1 MEALAAAR
9 AAEELRRQAEAA
21 AKRAAEE
28 ARRQAEEA
36 RKQAEAAR
44 RKAEE
49 ARKAAE
55 AAEAKAEKSK
65 AESDQQEA
73 TKARGASDAAER
85 DALKQEAASNLKEK
99 QSTLAD
105 AKLDDIRQ
113 RRADNNPSEAT
124 RAAQGE
130 VDAAQKMN
138 AIFEPPANQP
148 KSQPPATSPGTQD
161 LLEKAQTAARPVF
174 KAQANGGDGSKEQKA
189 VVDTAMTNWLQAAE
203 QDMRKAS
210 LKAIAEG
217 KDPNDAIDKVA
228 ADAHDALDKGGVF
241 DPKSIG
247 KYIDKARDGVRAD
260 SPEVRQLRGEQY
272 DAAQAGKARVADARS
287 HAQDTDAAATKA
299 EKYAAGF
306 GTGGGGG
313 GGGNDT
319 IITAQQN
326 AKAEAERLRAVA
338 NRAKSELQSAEKAF
352 GTTDPTDPQ
361 NPKTNTLGTVDADYN
376 ARVADAEVKELS
388 FKYDQAVAGG
398 DAKEIQKADAALRD
412 AQQGQRYMHALR
424 DDLDAK
430 LGASDAENAK
440 TDAESAWNTAS
451 LQRPARVTV
460 TEHDGDKTTTRN
472 IDPDGYDPAFWAK
485 PGSEEGKKVQNIEGK
500 YFYVDGDKKTEL
512 DPLTAALYAANE
524 KHDAAKARSD
534 QTATALNAV
543 KEDLFGG
550 ADGSRAKLD
559 EAGYLDRADKINQG
573 LTDADNAVANAK
585 PENLGRALEQQR
597 AAQADAKAL
606 KAMQELRAAE
616 RDQAAGKTVDAG
628 KLDDLRVAARE
639 AQRLADA
646 AKPKLS
652 ADDEKKMREAQLPAA
667 KEAYDKKAA
676 EVTTLTAPG
685 SKATEAEQQKALDE
699 LDALDLSKRDIET
712 QLGLIDAER
721 AWYAAR
727 YQYDRTTFAKPQLTM
742 FMDGDKSTTGDVYP
756 KNYDPTWNI
765 KRGEDGKV
773 SAEGLPRG
781 LSPDDIEVHADCNG
795 GYNVTIKKDSKVFGW
810 QQSDQGKMVDFS
822 VRAGTYKMNPATAA
836 RWKTSEFGDGDLA
849 KARGARADVEKRLA
863 QAAADAPPQPGAQPA
878 PGPDGKPAPTLNF
891 GDDLAPRKKTVDQNL
906 TDAIKARDKAQ
917 ADYDAGSGDRTALG
931 NDLDDAKARV
941 TIAQNEQLAVDAAI
955 AWQEA
960 NHARQRI
967 EADKRAGR
975 AQMCYATSP
984 QQTADD
990 ARDKADAARKDWLSS
1005 VNKFHTDTAA
1015 RDLAAAKSAHEKW
1028 KSANPGL
1035 AETGSD
1041 TWKKLQATQAQSD
1054 AAVRYQ
1060 AAGARDN
1067 AYAQQQEFTIQNLPF
1082 NQREDKRAL
1091 YRLFEQN
1098 PQVMAQA
1105 IMNDQF
1111 VQYGGGP
1118 IEMKSRTQLENEIGL
1133 ALGWNPSRSLDAAT
1147 QADSDRIRQNER
1159 LFGKLGDAQKDL
1171 LSKMVDKVVEVGGE
1185 HARVT
1190 VLPVVYAL
1198 DSDDGG
1204 IIKTAIFKVES
1215 KDKPGETQLI
1225 DEQAWTY
1232 KDLTDYRANNSLPV
1246 EGVKL
1251 VTPEDASYS
1260 LDANGNVKLF
1270 AGDARTETGWQTF
1283 RRETHLDLVVAG
1295 VGLVAGVAL
1304 TVGSFGTLAAPGV
1317 MLAAGAFTVLA
1328 AGYGVATSVEDL
1340 NKLSAHGQS
1349 INPANSEQARMDWLN
1364 LGLSTVSVPVVGA
1377 STRATM
1383 AALRAGRA
1391 AKAATA
1397 AEAAGD
1403 AVTAQARAA
1412 DFARY
1417 AQTAQA
1423 WGKPAAMA
1431 SKPLAAGSV
1440 YATGEGAYS
1449 LAKNWD
1455 HMTPAEREQQIMML
1469 GVNAAGFAS
1478 PIFAKGYV
1486 RVHNAIKPP
1495 AVSTAR
1501 PAVSNRPAGTVT
1513 DETAN
1518 TAPTDAALPARPAQ
1532 SASPK
1537 PVDAADTA
1545 GAVKPAEAP
1554 DALTPFR
1561 EPPRLSIA
1569 WPSTPRV
1576 LPADVAGPAAL
1587 PSIVTDA
1594 SFNPVM
1600 ASVRRAGDSA
1610 DTPGTARAPAGSR
1623 SPQDRRGN
1631 ETTNAADDAPLAN
1644 APFVRS
1650 AQRIEQK
1657 QNAGTKD
1664 QTSVKSTPA
1673 SPAKGDE
1680 GSFPAYKPAQDPEL
1694 GGPTSY
1700 PLPATERLG
1709 KTNWSDSLLT
1719 VFAAGGEAEGVRYY
1733 VYPRTVD
1740 DNGFVFAAHRDGLP
1754 AGTDSPSAA
1763 QRASDHARGESSG
1776 DFSNVLPAHYATLDE
1791 ALATVQPEGFV
1802 ALGDE
1807 IAIVHAASIAP
1818 DGSVPPSAVMAT
1830 VKVETTQGGPA
1841 KATQV
1846 TAHPDRPALRI
1857 AYPEGYA
1864 PGQPLIYTSANGRRV
1879 DLLNTQPGR
1888 SEMGINA
1895 FRRRVPDLDI
1905 FALGERP
1912 VRSGDGKPAS
1922 EAVPIPEGYFA
1933 VNGHGLE
1940 GIMTGADGNP
1950 LTAEGL
1956 ARAIVA
1962 HENYHGQPVLMLS
1975 CLSGDGA
1982 VPLAQRLATLLGHDV
1997 YAATESVVMNN
2008 RDQTAPGFVYTR
2020 RVSLSNEG
2028 SSYNGGAL
2036 KAGPLQ
2042 SLPIVGI
2049 RENGRT
2055 VYDDI
2060 ALQGAPVYARFRPGL
2075 SIEPAGA
2082 QPAAPRAASAMPEP
2096 PRAAR
2101 PIAPERPRTAG
2112 TGRGDTDTPSV
2123 KTGGQP
2129 RDPAA
2134 TGVDAHGAPLPP
2146 TTLGTGRSWPQVALR
2161 GDRLVAFHQRA
2172 GEPGS
2177 GLRPLQPSPDEA
2189 AVTARITEDPDAGSN
2204 VRFAVHPMAPG
2215 ETMYGGTGVRA
2226 KRNNTFGTF
2235 AEASAAAQQKGGAWV
2250 YRIHPDG
2257 SMAPLTKRG
2266 RATPEEIMGS
2276 VHVGADG
2283 RPMPIGI
2290 PNVHSAAWRDGATAP
2305 AAPSRAAGNH
2315 QAGESTG
2322 LAMVEPDMDA
2332 LLEGGSDY
2340 TKPRPAY
2347 AGPATMRELQASK
2360 APATPEDVE
2369 QTHYL
2374 AGAGSPDGHAARDI
2388 PLRSR
2393 FMQWARGQAP
2403 SFIGAPDY
2411 VGGRYVLASDGAAIN
2426 QGAPDATFALLD
2438 RSHVYSSF
2446 ETARAAA
2453 AAHANAEGSSL
2464 VGVVRLI
2471 GPKTEMAQ
2479 VAATGRFTQA
2489 QVDGI
2494 VGVRPDGAIHP
2505 VSISNRQAA
2514 HAPKPGEVFVDPHK
2528 TMEQNDQVM
2537 TPAQKRKIF
2546 LKSVGYMVG
2555 TGAAFYGAV
2564 RFGGAALGLH
2574 MTNPALGVAGAS
2586 LGGYVGARAVFLRYA
2601 YEAFFY
2607 RGSIAGLKQGGK
2619 IRLQK
2624 YLNPKDQDTF
2634 TLIANIADPAKR
2646 EASLFQLK
2654 SQLDSWHAAR
2664 RGIQGR
2670 HDYAKALRI
2679 LSRNPDSTAAL
2690 DTLYKGAIER
2700 SARPV
2705 IGKRGWLNRIPP
2717 ALRNDYAQALKAF
2730 TANPRDTQAAALL
2743 MTAPEVGRGT
2753 QHAGFVR
2760 GRLLRNVPGADR
2772 ARYRDA
2778 VQTMAN
2784 KTGDVNAALKTL
2796 EGIPLDTVARQ
2807 TTGARGAFRGIPKAD
2822 RQTIAMATET
2832 LRANPSDERSRAV
2845 LDQSPGKL
2853 TSPNSPVGRALFGAR
2868 VLSFGLS
2875 HSAGTR
2881 LYLNPF
2887 FDAPS
2892 HQWTWDITT
2901 LDGVRQW
2908 ISNEGSLHYAVGNAT
2923 GLGASVA
2930 NRYASIAQARG
2941 GHVMSERGS
2950 TEAPAPKA
2958 GETPPP
2964 KATTP
2969 PLDKDGNPLPVYKAT
2984 NGYSWFRRA
2993 LIGLGNPKAVTHDG
3007 VAPDGGPMVKRT
3019 FTQRLAQFSSW
3030 GDSSGTIGLTISDS
3044 IQAYMYIRAG
3054 QWDLATPQLLKVASD
3069 IGIFRGTQKD
3079 YLDEYRSNRQ
3089 MGPMVYHS
3097 RLTNYFNAP
3106 LGEARTNPTETS
3118 HGWIRRGTA
3127 PLVLLGVAVAA
3138 RVAAEEWS
3146 MHEKNKKPQQNQ
3158 PAPSPAPAPTP
3169 SQTTTP
3175 VPTPSPTL
3183 TFTPTPI
3190 PRSTATPNPTP
3201 NPKPTPTPKLTPTP
3215 TPTPTPTHPQRGG
3228 VRFIVDT
3235 MQPTAVEL
3243 QAMLDAGTA
3252 QDPLQPVNPALS
3264 DFLNVDPGHSQRT
3277 KAAEVLLA

>member
-1 MEALAAAR
+1 MAAAR
-9 AAEELRRQAEAA
+9 AAEEARRRAEAA
-21 AKRAAEE
+21 AKQAAEE

-44 RKAEE
+44 QKAEE

-65 AESDQQEA
+65 AEADQQEA
-73 TKARGASDAAER
+73 TKARSASDAAEL
-85 DALKQEAASNLKEK
+85 DALKQEAASNLKNK

-148 KSQPPATSPGTQD
+148 KGQAPATSPGTQD
-161 LLEKAQTAARPVF
+161 LLEKAQTAAKPVF
-174 KAQANGGDGSKEQKA
+174 KAQANGGDGTKEQKA
-189 VVDTAMTNWLQAAE
+189 AVDTAMTDWLQAAE

-217 KDPNDAIDKVA
+217 KDPNAAIDKVA

-272 DAAQAGKARVADARS
+272 DAGQAGKARVADARS

-299 EKYAAGF
+299 EKYAASF
-306 GTGGGGG
+306 GTD

-352 GTTDPTDPQ
+352 GTTDPSDPQ

-376 ARVADAEVKELS
+376 ARVADAEVNELS

-398 DAKEIQKADAALRD
+398 NAKEIQKADAALRD

-424 DDLDAK
+424 DDLDVG

-440 TDAESAWNTAS
+440 TDAESAWKTAS
-451 LQRPARVTV
+451 LQRPASVTV
-460 TEHDGDKTTTRN
+460 TEHDGDKTTTRT
-472 IDPDGYDPAFWAK
+472 IKPDGYDPAFWAK
-485 PGSEEGKKVQNIEGK
+485 PGSEEGKKVKNIDGK

-524 KHDAAKARSD
+524 KQDAAKARSE
-534 QTATALNAV
+534 QTTTTLNAV
-543 KEDLFGG
+543 KDDLFGG

-559 EAGYLDRADKINQG
+559 EAGYLDRADKINQA
-573 LTDADNAVANAK
+573 LTDANNAVANAK
-585 PENLGRALEQQR
+585 PQDMGRALEQQR
-597 AAQADAKAL
+597 AAQADANAL
-606 KAMQELRAAE
+606 KAMQDLRAAE
-616 RDQAAGKTVDAG
+616 RDQAAGKTVDG
-628 KLDDLRVAARE
+628 NKLDDLRVAARE
-639 AQRLADA
+639 AQRQADA

-652 ADDEKKMREAQLPAA
+652 ADDEKKMRETQLPAA

-676 EVTTLTAPG
+676 EVTKLTAPG
-685 SKATEAEQQKALDE
+685 SKATEAERQKALDE

-712 QLGLIDAER
+712 QLGQVDAER

-742 FMDGDKSTTGDVYP
+742 FMHDGKSTTGDVYP

-849 KARGARADVEKRLA
+849 KARGARGDVEKRLA

-917 ADYDAGSGDRTALG
+917 TAYDAGTGDRTALG

-941 TIAQNEQLAVDAAI
+941 TIAQNEQTAVDAAI

-967 EADKRAGR
+967 DADTRAGR

-1005 VNKFHTDTAA
+1005 VNKFHADTAA

-1041 TWKKLQATQAQSD
+1041 TWKKLQAAQAQSD
-1054 AAVRYQ
+1054 TAVRYQ

-1067 AYAQQQEFTIQNLPF
+1067 AYAQQQKFTIQNLPF
-1082 NQREDKRAL
+1082 NQRDDKRAL

-1098 PQVMAQA
+1098 PQMMAQA

-1147 QADSDRIRQNER
+1147 PADSERIRQNQR
-1159 LFGKLGDAQKDL
+1159 LFGNLGDAQKDL

-1215 KDKPGETQLI
+1215 KDKPGETKLI

-1260 LDANGNVKLF
+1260 LDQNGNVKLF
-1270 AGDARTETGWQTF
+1270 AGDARTETGWETF
-1283 RRETHLDLVVAG
+1283 RRENHLDMIVAG

-1304 TVGSFGTLAAPGV
+1304 TVGSLGTLAAPGV

-1328 AGYGVATSVEDL
+1328 AGYGVATSAEDL
-1340 NKLSAHGQS
+1340 NKLSTHGQS

-1403 AVTAQARAA
+1403 AVAAQARTA

-1417 AQTAQA
+1417 AKTAQA

-1431 SKPLAAGSV
+1431 SKPLAAGSL
-1440 YATGEGAYS
+1440 YAAGEGVNS
-1449 LAKNWD
+1449 LVKNWD

-1469 GVNAAGFAS
+1469 GLNVAGFAS

-1495 AVSTAR
+1495 AAQPTP
-1501 PAVSNRPAGTVT
+1501 PAK
-1513 DETAN
+1513 
-1518 TAPTDAALPARPAQ
+1518 PTP
-1532 SASPK
+1532 S
-1537 PVDAADTA
+1537 
-1545 GAVKPAEAP
+1545 

-1561 EPPRLSIA
+1561 EPPRMTIA
-1569 WPSTPRV
+1569 WPSTPRTV
-1576 LPADVAGPAAL
+1576 AADVAGPAAI
-1587 PSIVTDA
+1587 PSSLMTDA

-1600 ASVRRAGDSA
+1600 ATVRRSA
-1610 DTPGTARAPAGSR
+1610 DGSDAAGTMRSPAGVR
-1623 SPQDRRGN
+1623 SPQEKR
-1631 ETTNAADDAPLAN
+1631 TAQSTNAGEEMPLAN
-1644 APFVRS
+1644 APYKNPPRAGRPEGANGSRS
-1650 AQRIEQK
+1650 P
-1657 QNAGTKD
+1657 GD
-1664 QTSVKSTPA
+1664 LVSVKSAPLSRA
-1673 SPAKGDE
+1673 EGGD
-1680 GSFPAYKPAQDPEL
+1680 GSFTVRMPAQDTEA
-1694 GGPTSY
+1694 GGSTSH
-1700 PLPATERLG
+1700 PFPSASRLG
-1709 KTNWSDSLLT
+1709 QQNWSDALLA
-1719 VFAAGGEAEGVRYY
+1719 VFAAGGQVEGARYY
-1733 VYPRTVD
+1733 LYTQGNDGGAPVL
-1740 DNGFVFAAHRDGLP
+1740 AAP
-1754 AGTDSPSAA
+1754 AGGAP
-1763 QRASDHARGESSG
+1763 RH
-1776 DFSNVLPAHYATLDE
+1776 FATLDE
-1791 ALATVQPEGFV
+1791 ALAAAPPSKRSSPEAG
-1802 ALGDE
+1802 
-1807 IAIVHAASIAP
+1807 IAIVHTTGIAA
-1818 DGSVPPSAVMAT
+1818 DGSVPPGAVMAT
-1830 VKVETTQGGPA
+1830 VKIDTAHGGAA
-1841 KATQV
+1841 KATQA
-1846 TAHPDRPALRI
+1846 TARPNGPALRI
-1857 AYPEGYA
+1857 AYPEGHSS
-1864 PGQPLIYTSANGRRV
+1864 GQPLIYTTASGRRV

-1888 SEMGINA
+1888 AGMGLDV
-1895 FRRRVPDLDI
+1895 FPRRVADLEILAPGKYAAHD
-1905 FALGERP
+1905 ANGRP
-1912 VRSGDGKPAS
+1912 VS
-1922 EAVPIPEGYFA
+1922 EAVPVPEGYFA
-1933 VNGHGLE
+1933 VNGHGVE
-1940 GIMTGADGNP
+1940 GRLIDASGKP
-1950 LTAEGL
+1950 VTAEAL
-1956 ARAIVA
+1956 AQAIVS

-1975 CLSGDGA
+1975 CFSGDGA
-1982 VPLAQRLATLLGHDV
+1982 LPLAQRLATLLGHDV
-1997 YAATESVVMNN
+1997 YAATDSVTLNN
-2008 RDQTAPGFVYTR
+2008 RSQGAEGPVYTR
-2020 RVSLSNEG
+2020 AVSVSSQSG
-2028 SSYNGGAL
+2028 SHNAGVL
-2036 KAGPLQ
+2036 KAAPGQ
-2042 SLPIVGI
+2042 QLPIVGI

-2060 ALQGAPVYARFRPGL
+2060 GVQGPPVFARFRPGL
-2075 SIEPAGA
+2075 SLEPAGA
-2082 QPAAPRAASAMPEP
+2082 RPAVPRAAATLPEP
-2096 PRAAR
+2096 PATTQ
-2101 PIAPERPRTAG
+2101 PIDFGQPSMAG
-2112 TGRGDTDTPSV
+2112 VGRGRGNVDMPSV
-2123 KTGGQP
+2123 KSTSMQWGP
-2129 RDPAA
+2129 VAS
-2134 TGVDAHGAPLPP
+2134 GVDANGIPLPP
-2146 TTLGTGRSWPQVALR
+2146 TTLGSGRGWLQVALR
-2161 GDRLVAFHQRA
+2161 SGKLVAFHQRA
-2172 GEPGS
+2172 SEQSS
-2177 GLRPLQPSPDEA
+2177 GLRGLKPSPDEA
-2189 AVTARITEDPDAGSN
+2189 AVTARIAEEPASGSN
-2204 VRFAVHPMAPG
+2204 VRFAVHQMGPE

-2226 KRNNTFGTF
+2226 KRSNTFSTF

-2250 YRIHPDG
+2250 YRIQPDG
-2257 SMAPLTKRG
+2257 SAAPLTTRG
-2266 RATPEEIMGS
+2266 RAASEEIMGS
-2276 VHVGADG
+2276 VHVGANG
-2283 RPMPIGI
+2283 KMMPIGI
-2290 PNVHSAAWRDGATAP
+2290 PNVHSPAWRTGASAS
-2305 AAPSRAAGNH
+2305 AAPSKAASNH

-2322 LAMVEPDMDA
+2322 LAMAEPDMDA
-2332 LLEGGSDY
+2332 LLEGSSDY
-2340 TKPRPAY
+2340 AKPRPAY
-2347 AGPATMRELQASK
+2347 AGPASLRELQAGK
-2360 APATPEDVE
+2360 ATATPEDVE

-2374 AGAGSPDGHAARDI
+2374 ASAGSPDGHAARDI
-2388 PLRSR
+2388 PLRTR

-2403 SFIGAPDY
+2403 SFIGAPDF
-2411 VGGRYVLASDGAAIN
+2411 VGGRYVLASDAAGIN
-2426 QGAPDATFALLD
+2426 QGAPDATFSLLD

-2453 AAHANAEGSSL
+2453 AAQAKTEGSGL

-2494 VGVRPDGAIHP
+2494 VGVRPDGAVHP
-2505 VSISNRQAA
+2505 VSVSNRQAA

-2528 TMEQNDQVM
+2528 TMEKNEQVM

-2546 LKSVGYMVG
+2546 AKSAAYMIG
-2555 TGAAFYGAV
+2555 TGAAFYGAI
-2564 RFGGAALGLH
+2564 RLGGGALGLN

-2607 RGSIAGLKQGGK
+2607 RGGIAGLKQGGK

-2624 YLNPKDQDTF
+2624 YLNPQDQDTF
-2634 TLIANIADPAKR
+2634 ALIGNIADPAKR

-2670 HDYAKALRI
+2670 NDYG
-2679 LSRNPDSTAAL
+2679 AAL
-2690 DTLYKGAIER
+2690 KVLARDPADAAALETLYKGAIER

-2717 ALRNDYAQALKAF
+2717 ALRNEYAKALEAFKAD
-2730 TANPRDTQAAALL
+2730 PRDTAATALL
-2743 MTAPEVGRGT
+2743 MTAPDVGRGT
-2753 QHAGFVR
+2753 QYAGRVR

-2772 ARYRDA
+2772 ARYREA
-2778 VQTMAN
+2778 V
-2784 KTGDVNAALKTL
+2784 KTVADKNGDVNAAIKTL

-2822 RQTIAMATET
+2822 RQTIAMAAET
-2832 LRANPSDERSRAV
+2832 LRVNPSDARSRAV

-2853 TSPNSPVGRALFGAR
+2853 TSPNSPVGRTLFGAR

-2892 HQWTWDITT
+2892 HQWRWDATT

-2923 GLGASVA
+2923 GLGATVA
-2930 NRYASIAQARG
+2930 NRYATIEQTRTG
-2941 GHVMSERGS
+2941 QVMSERGS
-2950 TEAPAPKA
+2950 TDPVASGASQAPQ
-2958 GETPPP
+2958 T

-2969 PLDKDGNPLPVYKAT
+2969 PLDKNGNPMPVYKAT
-2984 NGYSWFRRA
+2984 NGYSWFRRV
-2993 LIGLGNPKAVTHDG
+2993 LIGLGNPNAITHNG

-3069 IGIFRGTQKD
+3069 MGIFRGTQKD
-3079 YLDEYRSNRQ
+3079 YIDEYRSNRQ

-3118 HGWIRRGTA
+3118 HGWIRRGA
-3127 PLVLLGVAVAA
+3127 PPLVLLGVAVAA

-3158 PAPSPAPAPTP
+3158 PATTPTPTP
-3169 SQTTTP
+3169 SQSTSPTPSPTPSATTTP
-3175 VPTPSPTL
+3175 TPTPSPTL
-3183 TFTPTPI
+3183 TQTPTQ
-3190 PRSTATPNPTP
+3190 TPSPTTTS
-3201 NPKPTPTPKLTPTP
+3201 NPKPAIP
-3215 TPTPTPTHPQRGG
+3215 RGGG
-3228 VRFIVDT
+3228 VRFIADT
-3235 MQPTAVEL
+3235 MQPSATDL
-3243 QAMLDAGTA
+3243 QAILDAGTA
-3252 QDPLQPVNPALS
+3252 SDPQHANPALS
-3264 DFLNVDPGHSQRT
+3264 DFLNIDPGHTRRT

>member
-36 RKQAEAAR
+36 RK
-44 RKAEE
+44 
-49 ARKAAE
+49 AAE

-65 AESDQQEA
+65 AEADQQEA
-73 TKARGASDAAER
+73 TKARSASDAAER
-85 DALKQEAASNLKEK
+85 DALKQEAASNLKQK

-148 KSQPPATSPGTQD
+148 KDQAPATSPGTQD
-161 LLEKAQTAARPVF
+161 LLDKAQTAAKPVF
-174 KAQANGGDGSKEQKA
+174 KAQANGGDGTKEQKTA
-189 VVDTAMTNWLQAAE
+189 VDTAMTDWLQAAE

-228 ADAHDALDKGGVF
+228 ADARDALDKGGVF
-241 DPKSIG
+241 DPESIG

-272 DAAQAGKARVADARS
+272 DAGQAGKARVADARS
-287 HAQDTDAAATKA
+287 QAQDTDAAATKA

-306 GTGGGGG
+306 GTE

-319 IITAQQN
+319 IITARQN

-352 GTTDPTDPQ
+352 GTTDPSDPQ

-412 AQQGQRYMHALR
+412 AQQGQRYMHALS
-424 DDLDAK
+424 DDLDAG

-440 TDAESAWNTAS
+440 TDAESAWSAAS

-485 PGSEEGKKVQNIEGK
+485 PGSEEGKKVQNIDGK

-524 KHDAAKARSD
+524 KHDAAKARND
-534 QTATALNAV
+534 QTTTTLNAA
-543 KEDLFGG
+543 KDDLFGG

-559 EAGYLDRADKINQG
+559 EAGYLDRADTINQG
-573 LTDADNAVANAK
+573 LTDANNAVANAR
-585 PENLGRALEQQR
+585 PQDLGRALEQQR
-597 AAQADAKAL
+597 AAQADANAL
-606 KAMQELRAAE
+606 KAMQDLRAAE
-616 RDQAAGKTVDAG
+616 RDQAAGKPVDGG

-639 AQRLADA
+639 AQRQADA

-652 ADDEKKMREAQLPAA
+652 ADDEKKMRETQLPAA

-676 EVTTLTAPG
+676 EVKTLTEPG
-685 SKATEAEQQKALDE
+685 SKATGAEQQKALDE

-712 QLGLIDAER
+712 QLGQIDAER

-742 FMDGDKSTTGDVYP
+742 FMNGDKSTTGDVYP

-765 KRGEDGKV
+765 KRGDDGKV

-863 QAAADAPPQPGAQPA
+863 QAAADAPPQPGAQPSL
-878 PGPDGKPAPTLNF
+878 GPDGKPVPTLNF
-891 GDDLAPRKKTVDQNL
+891 GDDLGPRKKTMDQNF
-906 TDAIKARDKAQ
+906 TDATTALDKAQ
-917 ADYDAGSGDRTALG
+917 ADYNAGTGDRTALG
-931 NDLDDAKARV
+931 NALEDAKARV
-941 TIAQNEQLAVDAAI
+941 TIAKNEQTAVDAAI

-967 EADKRAGR
+967 EADTRAGR
-975 AQMCYATSP
+975 ALMCYATSP

-1005 VNKFHTDTAA
+1005 VNKFHADTAA

-1041 TWKKLQATQAQSD
+1041 TWKALQAAQTQSD
-1054 AAVRYQ
+1054 TAVRYQ

-1067 AYAQQQEFTIQNLPF
+1067 AYAQQQKFTIENLPF
-1082 NQREDKRAL
+1082 NQRDDKRAL

-1147 QADSDRIRQNER
+1147 QADSERIRQNQR
-1159 LFGKLGDAQKDL
+1159 LFGNLGDAQKEL

-1215 KDKPGETQLI
+1215 KDKPGETKLV

-1232 KDLTDYRANNSLPV
+1232 KNLTDYRASNSLPV

-1260 LDANGNVKLF
+1260 LDQNGNVKLF
-1270 AGDARTETGWQTF
+1270 AGDARTETGWETF
-1283 RRETHLDLVVAG
+1283 RRATHLDMVVAG

-1403 AVTAQARAA
+1403 TVTAQARAA

-1417 AQTAQA
+1417 AKTAQA

-1431 SKPLAAGSV
+1431 SKPLGLGSA
-1440 YATGEGAYS
+1440 YATGEGVHS
-1449 LAKNWD
+1449 LVKNWD
-1455 HMTPAEREQQIMML
+1455 QMSPAEREQQIMML

-1495 AVSTAR
+1495 STNTAR
-1501 PAVSNRPAGTVT
+1501 PAVANRPAGTVG
-1513 DETAN
+1513 DEARN
-1518 TAPTDAALPARPAQ
+1518 TTPTDAAAPARPAQ

-1537 PVDAADTA
+1537 PVDAVDVADTA
-1545 GAVKPAEAP
+1545 GTAKPADATAKP

-1561 EPPRLSIA
+1561 EPPRMSVA
-1569 WPSTPRV
+1569 WPSTPRTV
-1576 LPADVAGPAAL
+1576 PADVAGPAAL
-1587 PSIVTDA
+1587 PSIVTDV

-1600 ASVRRAGDSA
+1600 ASVRRAGDTA
-1610 DTPGTARAPAGSR
+1610 DAPGTARTPTGAR
-1623 SPQDRRGN
+1623 SPQEKRSDPGSN
-1631 ETTNAADDAPLAN
+1631 IAEDAPRAN

-1650 AQRIEQK
+1650 AQRIGLK
-1657 QNAGTKD
+1657 QSAGTKD
-1664 QTSVKSTPA
+1664 LVSVKSTPA

-1680 GSFPAYKPAQDPEL
+1680 GSFAVYKPAQDPEL

-1700 PLPATERLG
+1700 PLPATSRLG
-1709 KTNWSDSLLT
+1709 PTNWSDSVLT

-1740 DNGFVFAAHRDGLP
+1740 DSGFVFAAHRDGLP

-1763 QRASDHARGESSG
+1763 QRASDHAQGENSG
-1776 DFSNVLPAHYATLDE
+1776 DFSGVLPAHYATLDE

-1846 TAHPDRPALRI
+1846 TAHPGRPALRI

-1864 PGQPLIYTSANGRRV
+1864 PGQPLIYTSANGQRV
-1879 DLLNTQPGR
+1879 DLLNTQSGR

-1895 FRRRVPDLDI
+1895 FRRRVADLEI
-1905 FALGERP
+1905 FAPGERAA
-1912 VRSGDGKPAS
+1912 RSDGQPGS

-1940 GIMTGADGNP
+1940 GMMNDASGNP

-1982 VPLAQRLATLLGHDV
+1982 VPMAQRLATLLGHDV
-1997 YAATESVVMNN
+1997 YAATESVMMNN
-2008 RDQTAPGFVYTR
+2008 RDANAPGSLYTR
-2020 RVSLSNEG
+2020 RISLSNEG

-2036 KAGPLQ
+2036 KAEPLQ

-2060 ALQGAPVYARFRPGL
+2060 AVQGTPVYARFRPGL
-2075 SIEPAGA
+2075 PIEPAGA

-2096 PRAAR
+2096 PHTTR

-2123 KTGGQP
+2123 KTGGLP

-2146 TTLGTGRSWPQVALR
+2146 TTLGTGRSWLQIGLR

-2172 GEPGS
+2172 SEPGS

-2189 AVTARITEDPDAGSN
+2189 AVTARITEDPAAGSN

-2283 RPMPIGI
+2283 QPMPIGI
-2290 PNVHSAAWRDGATAP
+2290 PNVRSAAWREGASAP
-2305 AAPSRAAGNH
+2305 AAPSTAAANH

-2347 AGPATMRELQASK
+2347 AGPATLRELQASK

-2374 AGAGSPDGHAARDI
+2374 ASAGSPDGHAARDV
-2388 PLRSR
+2388 PLRTR
-2393 FMQWARGQAP
+2393 FVQWARGKEP

-2411 VGGRYVLASDGAAIN
+2411 VGGRYVLAQDAAGLN
-2426 QGAPDATFALLD
+2426 QGAPDATFPLLG

-2446 ETARAAA
+2446 ESARAAA

-2494 VGVRPDGAIHP
+2494 VGVRPDGAVHP

-2528 TMEQNDQVM
+2528 TMEKNDQVM

-2574 MTNPALGVAGAS
+2574 MTSPALGVAGAS
-2586 LGGYVGARAVFLRYA
+2586 LGTYVGARAAVLRYA

-2634 TLIANIADPAKR
+2634 ALIGNIADPAKR

-2664 RGIQGR
+2664 RGIQDR

-2679 LSRNPDSTAAL
+2679 LSRNPDSTTAL

-2730 TANPRDTQAAALL
+2730 NANPRDTQAAALL

-2778 VQTMAN
+2778 VQAMA
-2784 KTGDVNAALKTL
+2784 TRSGDVNAALKTL

-2908 ISNEGSLHYAVGNAT
+2908 IGNEGSLHYAVGNAT

-2930 NRYASIAQARG
+2930 NRYASIAQARS

-2950 TEAPAPKA
+2950 TEAPVPKA

-2964 KATTP
+2964 KATTA

-3054 QWDLATPQLLKVASD
+3054 QWDLATPQLMKVASD

-3079 YLDEYRSNRQ
+3079 YIDEYRSNRQ

-3118 HGWIRRGTA
+3118 HGWIRRGAA

-3146 MHEKNKKPQQNQ
+3146 MHEKNKKPQQ
-3158 PAPSPAPAPTP
+3158 PAPTPTPTPTP

-3190 PRSTATPNPTP
+3190 PKSTTTPNPTP
-3201 NPKPTPTPKLTPTP
+3201 NPKPTP
-3215 TPTPTPTHPQRGG
+3215 PQHGG

-3235 MQPTAVEL
+3235 MQPSAVEL

-3264 DFLNVDPGHSQRT
+3264 NFLNVDPGHSQRT

>member
-1 MEALAAAR
+1 MDALAAAR

-65 AESDQQEA
+65 AEADQQEA
-73 TKARGASDAAER
+73 TKARSASDAAER
-85 DALKQEAASNLKEK
+85 DALKQEAASNLKDK

-105 AKLDDIRQ
+105 AKLDEIRQ

-124 RAAQGE
+124 RAAQGK

-138 AIFEPPANQP
+138 VIFEPPANQP
-148 KSQPPATSPGTQD
+148 KGQAPATSPGTQA
-161 LLEKAQTAARPVF
+161 LLEKAQTAAKPVF
-174 KAQANGGDGSKEQKA
+174 KAQANGGDGTREQKTA
-189 VVDTAMTNWLQAAE
+189 VDTAMTDWLQAAE

-210 LKAIAEG
+210 LRAIAEG
-217 KDPNDAIDKVA
+217 KDPNDAIDKVT
-228 ADAHDALDKGGVF
+228 ADAHAALDKGGVF

-272 DAAQAGKARVADARS
+272 DAGQAGKAQVADARS
-287 HAQDTDAAATKA
+287 RAQDADAAATKA

-306 GTGGGGG
+306 STDGGR
-313 GGGNDT
+313 NDT
-319 IITAQQN
+319 LVTAKQN
-326 AKAEAERLRAVA
+326 AQAEAERLRAVA
-338 NRAKSELQSAEKAF
+338 NRAKSELQSAENAF
-352 GTTDPTDPQ
+352 GTTDPSDPQ

-376 ARVADAEVKELS
+376 ARVADAEVKEFS

-412 AQQGQRYMHALR
+412 AQQGQRYMHALS

-440 TDAESAWNTAS
+440 TDAEGAWNAAS

-485 PGSEEGKKVQNIEGK
+485 PGSEEGKKVRNIDGK

-512 DPLTAALYAANE
+512 DPLTAALYAAND
-524 KHDAAKARSD
+524 KRDAAKARSD
-534 QTATALNAV
+534 QTTTTLNAV
-543 KEDLFGG
+543 KDDLFGG

-559 EAGYLDRADKINQG
+559 ATGYLDRADKINQG
-573 LTDADNAVANAK
+573 LTDANSAVANAK
-585 PENLGRALEQQR
+585 PQDLGRALEQQR
-597 AAQADAKAL
+597 AAQADANAL
-606 KAMQELRAAE
+606 KAMQDLRAAE
-616 RDQAAGKTVDAG
+616 RDQAAGKTVDGG
-628 KLDDLRVAARE
+628 KLEDLRVAARE
-639 AQRLADA
+639 AQRQADA
-646 AKPKLS
+646 AQPKLS
-652 ADDEKKMREAQLPAA
+652 GDDEKKMRETQLPAA
-667 KEAYDKKAA
+667 QEAYDKKAA
-676 EVTTLTAPG
+676 EVKTLTAPG

-699 LDALDLSKRDIET
+699 LDALDLAKRDIET
-712 QLGLIDAER
+712 QLGQIDAER

-727 YQYDRTTFAKPQLTM
+727 YQYDRTSFAKPQLTM
-742 FMDGDKSTTGDVYP
+742 FMNGDKSTTGDVYP

-781 LSPDDIEVHADCNG
+781 LSPDDIEVRADGKG
-795 GYNVTIKKDSKVFGW
+795 GYDVTIKKDSKVFGW
-810 QQSDQGKMVDFS
+810 QKSDQGQMVDFS

-836 RWKTSEFGDGDLA
+836 RWKTSEFGDGGLA
-849 KARGARADVEKRLA
+849 KARSARADVEKRLA

-917 ADYDAGSGDRTALG
+917 DAYDAGTGDRTALG

-941 TIAQNEQLAVDAAI
+941 TIAQNEQAAVDAAI
-955 AWQEA
+955 TWQEA

-990 ARDKADAARKDWLSS
+990 ARDRADAARKDWLSS
-1005 VNKFHTDTAA
+1005 VNKFHADAAA

-1041 TWKKLQATQAQSD
+1041 TWKKLQAAQTQSD
-1054 AAVRYQ
+1054 TAVRYQ

-1067 AYAQQQEFTIQNLPF
+1067 AYAQQQSFTIQNLPF
-1082 NQREDKRAL
+1082 SQRDDKRAL

-1118 IEMKSRTQLENEIGL
+1118 IAMKGRTQIENEIGL
-1133 ALGWNPSRSLDAAT
+1133 ALGWNPDRSLDAAT
-1147 QADSDRIRQNER
+1147 PADSERLRQNQR
-1159 LFGKLGDAQKDL
+1159 LFGNLGDAQKDL

-1215 KDKPGETQLI
+1215 KDKPGETQLV

-1283 RRETHLDLVVAG
+1283 RREKHLDMVVAG

-1317 MLAAGAFTVLA
+1317 MLAAGALTVLA

-1340 NKLSAHGQS
+1340 NKLSTHGQS

-1431 SKPLAAGSV
+1431 SKPLGLGSA
-1440 YATGEGAYS
+1440 YATGEGVHS
-1449 LAKNWD
+1449 LVKNWD
-1455 HMTPAEREQQIMML
+1455 QMTPAEREQQIMML

-1495 AVSTAR
+1495 PANTAR
-1501 PAVSNRPAGTVT
+1501 PA
-1513 DETAN
+1513 
-1518 TAPTDAALPARPAQ
+1518 DA
-1532 SASPK
+1532 
-1537 PVDAADTA
+1537 TTT
-1545 GAVKPAEAP
+1545 P

-1561 EPPRLSIA
+1561 EAPRMSVA
-1569 WPSTPRV
+1569 WPSTPRAV
-1576 LPADVAGPAAL
+1576 PADVAGPAAL
-1587 PSIVTDA
+1587 PSIVTDV

-1600 ASVRRAGDSA
+1600 TSVRRAGDTA
-1610 DTPGTARAPAGSR
+1610 DAPGTARAPTGAR
-1623 SPQDRRGN
+1623 SPQEKRTSPGSN
-1631 ETTNAADDAPLAN
+1631 IAEDAPRAN

-1650 AQRIEQK
+1650 AQRIELEH
-1657 QNAGTKD
+1657 NAGTKD
-1664 QTSVKSTPA
+1664 LVSVKSTPA

-1680 GSFPAYKPAQDPEL
+1680 GSFAVYRPAQDPEL

-1700 PLPATERLG
+1700 PLPATRRLG
-1709 KTNWSDSLLT
+1709 TTNWSDSLLT

-1733 VYPRTVD
+1733 LYPRTHD
-1740 DNGFVFAAHRDGLP
+1740 DSGIILAAHRDGLP

-1763 QRASDHARGESSG
+1763 QRASDHARGEASG
-1776 DFSNVLPAHYATLDE
+1776 DFSSVLPTHYATLDE
-1791 ALATVQPEGFV
+1791 ALAAVQPQGWV
-1802 ALGDE
+1802 SLGDE
-1807 IAIVHAASIAP
+1807 IAIVDAASIAP
-1818 DGSVPPSAVMAT
+1818 DGSVPPEAVLAT
-1830 VKVETTQGGPA
+1830 VKVDPAQGGPA
-1841 KATQV
+1841 KATQI

-1864 PGQPLIYTSANGRRV
+1864 PGQPLIYTSASGRRV
-1879 DLLNTQPGR
+1879 DLLNTQSGR

-1895 FRRRVPDLDI
+1895 FRRRVADLEI
-1905 FALGERP
+1905 FAPGERT
-1912 VRSGDGKPAS
+1912 VRRSDGQPAS

-1940 GIMTGADGNP
+1940 GMMNDANGNP

-1962 HENYHGQPVLMLS
+1962 HENYRGQPVLMLS

-1997 YAATESVVMNN
+1997 YAATESVVMTN
-2008 RDQTAPGFVYTR
+2008 RDQNAPGSVYTR
-2020 RVSLSNEG
+2020 SISLSDEG
-2028 SSYNGGAL
+2028 SSYNAGAL
-2036 KAGPLQ
+2036 KAEPMQ

-2060 ALQGAPVYARFRPGL
+2060 PVQGPPVYARFRPGL
-2075 SIEPAGA
+2075 PIEPAAA
-2082 QPAAPRAASAMPEP
+2082 QPVAPRAASAVPEP

-2112 TGRGDTDTPSV
+2112 AGRGDTDTPSV
-2123 KTGGQP
+2123 KTGGLP
-2129 RDPAA
+2129 WGPVA
-2134 TGVDAHGAPLPP
+2134 TGVDAHGTPLAP
-2146 TTLGTGRSWPQVALR
+2146 TTLGTGRSWLQVALR

-2172 GEPGS
+2172 SEPGS

-2189 AVTARITEDPDAGSN
+2189 AVTTRITEDPAAGSN

-2215 ETMYGGTGVRA
+2215 EIMYGGTGVRA

-2235 AEASAAAQQKGGAWV
+2235 AEASAAAQQRGGAWV

-2266 RATPEEIMGS
+2266 RAAPEEIMGS

-2283 RPMPIGI
+2283 QPMPIGI
-2290 PNVHSAAWRDGATAP
+2290 PNVHSAAWREGASAP
-2305 AAPSRAAGNH
+2305 AAPSTAAANH

-2322 LAMVEPDMDA
+2322 LAMLEPDMDA
-2332 LLEGGSDY
+2332 LLEGPSDY

-2347 AGPATMRELQASK
+2347 AGPATLRELQTSK
-2360 APATPEDVE
+2360 AAATPEDIE
-2369 QTHYL
+2369 QTLYL
-2374 AGAGSPDGHAARDI
+2374 ASAGSPDGHAARDI
-2388 PLRSR
+2388 PLRTR

-2403 SFIGAPDY
+2403 SFIGAPDFI
-2411 VGGRYVLASDGAAIN
+2411 GGRYVLAKDAASLN

-2453 AAHANAEGSSL
+2453 AAQANTEGSGL

-2489 QVDGI
+2489 QFDGI
-2494 VGVRPDGAIHP
+2494 VGVRPDGAVHP

-2528 TMEQNDQVM
+2528 TMETNDQVM
-2537 TPAQKRKIF
+2537 SPAQKRRIF
-2546 LKSVGYMVG
+2546 AKSVGYMIG

-2564 RFGGAALGLH
+2564 RLGGGALGLN

-2634 TLIANIADPAKR
+2634 ALIGNIADPAKR

-2670 HDYAKALRI
+2670 SDYGEALKV
-2679 LSRNPDSTAAL
+2679 LARNPDDATAL

-2705 IGKRGWLNRIPP
+2705 IGKRGLFNRIPP

-2730 TANPRDTQAAALL
+2730 NANPRDAEAAALL

-2753 QHAGFVR
+2753 QHAGAVR

-2778 VQTMAN
+2778 VQTLASKN
-2784 KTGDVNAALKTL
+2784 GDVNAALRTL
-2796 EGIPLDTVARQ
+2796 EDIPLDTVARQ

-2822 RQTIAMATET
+2822 RQTIAMAAET
-2832 LRANPSDERSRAV
+2832 LRVNPSDARSRAV

-2853 TSPNSPVGRALFGAR
+2853 TSPNSPVGRTLFGAR

-2930 NRYASIAQARG
+2930 NRYASIAQARS

-2950 TEAPAPKA
+2950 TDAPAPEA
-2958 GETPPP
+2958 GQAPPP

-2969 PLDKDGNPLPVYKAT
+2969 PLDKNGNPLPVYKAT
-2984 NGYSWFRRA
+2984 NGYSWFRRV

-3044 IQAYMYIRAG
+3044 IQAYMYIRGG

-3069 IGIFRGTQKD
+3069 VGIFRGTQKD

-3106 LGEARTNPTETS
+3106 LGEARTSPTETS
-3118 HGWIRRGTA
+3118 HGWIRRGA
-3127 PLVLLGVAVAA
+3127 PPLVLLGVAVAA

-3158 PAPSPAPAPTP
+3158 PAPAPTP
-3169 SQTTTP
+3169 TPTPTQTPTPLPTPSATTTP
-3175 VPTPSPTL
+3175 VPGPSPTP

-3201 NPKPTPTPKLTPTP
+3201 NPKPTP
-3215 TPTPTPTHPQRGG
+3215 PQHGG

-3235 MQPTAVEL
+3235 MQPSAVEL
-3243 QAMLDAGTA
+3243 QAMLDAGHA
-3252 QDPLQPVNPALS
+3252 QDPQQPVNPALS
-3264 DFLNVDPGHSQRT
+3264 DFLNVDPGHAQRT